1 MKEQKRF
8 MKTFTGAE
16 KHTAVSD
23 GELTVTSAAMVVPV
37 LRRAAKSATD
47 LLL

>member
-1 MKEQKRF
+1 MKEQKRL

-23 GELTVTSAAMVVPV
+23 GELLPV
-37 LRRAAKSATD
+37 LPW
-47 LLL
+47 